1 MSVSCAEIFNL
12 IEDFAPLNLAEEW
25 DNPGLQIGD
34 PGLKVNRILLCL
46 DVDEKACDEAV
57 QTGAQLIISH
67 HPLLFKPVKQI
78 LTGTPAGALLAKCLC
93 SGLAVYSA
101 HTNLDNAKGGVNDE
115 LAKKLGL
122 GNTKVLRPGHTE
134 DYLKLVVFVPLA
146 HADGVRRAISLAGAG
161 WIGNYSECTF
171 QTQGTG
177 TFRPLEGSDPFI
189 GKVGELEKVDEIRLE
204 TILPAGRSKE
214 VIKAMCGAH
223 PYEEVAYDL
232 YPLANEGPAMGTGR
246 YGYTDQPLKLNS
258 FIEKIKSA
266 LGIDNVR
273 FGGNPNGTIHS
284 VAVCGGAGAS
294 LWTWAKKAGADV
306 MVTSDID
313 YHTARD
319 MLSNGLSFV
328 DAGHFGTE
336 NIIIPVLRKYLEDC
350 CRQKGFEVDIST
362 SRTQSDPF
370 SFSPAR
376 KFS

>member
-1 MSVSCAEIFNL
+1 MSVSCAELFNL
-12 IEDFAPLNLAEEW
+12 IENFAPLNLAEEW

-34 PGLKVNRILLCL
+34 PGLKINRILLCL

-57 QTGAQLIISH
+57 QAGVQLIISH

-78 LTGTPAGALLAKCLC
+78 LTNTPAGALLAKCLC
-93 SGLAVYSA
+93 SGLVVYSA
-101 HTNLDNAKGGVNDE
+101 HTNLDNARGGVNDE
-115 LAKKLGL
+115 LAKRLGL
-122 GNTKVLRPGHTE
+122 VNTKVLRPGQTE
-134 DYLKLVVFVPLA
+134 NYLKLVVFVPPD
-146 HADGVRRAISLAGAG
+146 HADGVRRAVSHAGAG

-189 GKVGELEKVDEIRLE
+189 GKVGELEKVDEVRLE
-204 TILPAGRSKE
+204 TILPAGRAKD
-214 VIKAMCGAH
+214 VINAMCGAH

-232 YPLANEGPAMGTGR
+232 YPLANKGPAMGTGR
-246 YGYTDQPLKLNS
+246 YGLTSQPLKLNI

-266 LGIDNVR
+266 LGINNVR
-273 FGGNPNGTIHS
+273 FGGDPDGTIHN

-294 LWTWAKKAGADV
+294 LWPWAKKTGADV

-336 NIIIPVLRKYLEDC
+336 NIIIPVLGKYLEDC
-350 CRQKGFEVDIST
+350 CRQKGFEVEVMT
-362 SRTQSDPF
+362 SQTQSDPF
-370 SFSPAR
+370 GFSQ
-376 KFS
+376 

>member
-34 PGLKVNRILLCL
+34 PELKVNRILLCL

-57 QTGAQLIISH
+57 QAGAQLIISH

-93 SGLAVYSA
+93 SGLVVYSA
-101 HTNLDNAKGGVNDE
+101 HTNLDNAKEGVNDE
-115 LAKKLGL
+115 LAKRLGL
-122 GNTKVLRPGHTE
+122 ADTKVLRPGYTGK
-134 DYLKLVVFVPLA
+134 YLKLVVFVPLD
-146 HADGVRRAISLAGAG
+146 HTDTVRRAISLAGAG
-161 WIGNYSECTF
+161 WIGNYSECAF

-189 GKVGELEKVDEIRLE
+189 GKVGELEKVDEVRLE
-204 TILPAGRSKE
+204 TILPAGRVKE

-223 PYEEVAYDL
+223 PYEEAAYDL

-246 YGYTDQPLKLNS
+246 YGYTAQPIRLNS
-258 FIEKIKSA
+258 FIEIIKSA
-266 LGIDNVR
+266 LGITSLR
-273 FGGNPNGTIHS
+273 FGGNPDGMIHS

-294 LWTWAKKAGADV
+294 LWTWAKKKSADV

-313 YHTARD
+313 YHTAKD

-336 NIIIPVLRKYLEDC
+336 NIIMPVLRKYLEDC
-350 CRQKGFEVDIST
+350 CRQKGFEVAIST
-362 SRTQSDPF
+362 SRTQFDPF
-370 SFSPAR
+370 SFSR
-376 KFS
+376 